1 MAVALGCVAPGA
13 VPAMGYRPIAAQA
26 VRIDMVER
34 IARAVHDARDA
45 ASPRAPFVLDPALA
59 VSIGLEPGTI
69 ARLMAELGF
78 RPAPDSEGVT
88 RYVWRG
94 RGRASAP
101 SVRPAP
107 DNAFAAL
114 ADWGRS

>member
-1 MAVALGCVAPGA
+1 
-13 VPAMGYRPIAAQA
+13 MGYRLIAAQA

-34 IARAVHDARDA
+34 IARAVHDARGAD
-45 ASPRAPFVLDPALA
+45 SPRAPFTPDPALA
-59 VSIGLEPGTI
+59 VSIGLEPATI

-78 RPAPDSEGVT
+78 RPAAGGDGPP

-94 RGRASAP
+94 RARAVAAP
-101 SVRPAP
+101 VRPAP